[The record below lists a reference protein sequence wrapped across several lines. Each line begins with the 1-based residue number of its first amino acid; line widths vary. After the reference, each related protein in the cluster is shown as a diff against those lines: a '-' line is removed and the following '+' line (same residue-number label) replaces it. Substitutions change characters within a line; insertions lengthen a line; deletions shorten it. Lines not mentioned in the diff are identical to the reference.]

1 MKFNP
6 YEFRDLLDLEK
17 IPMIDK
23 ECVRINCDQMIK
35 CGIHKEKLDYVVTS
49 GTTGRS
55 AGFYQD
61 KSVLM
66 KEWAY
71 VNYIWK
77 RVGYKPDSSRLI
89 LRGKVFREKK
99 LKGKSWQWDALK
111 RELSIDVFA
120 MTKENLRLY
129 CDKIEKYKPQ
139 YIHGY
144 MSSIIVL
151 CNYIEKHGI
160 HHSFLG
166 VLAVS
171 EPVTIEQR
179 IYVEKVLHTRVFS
192 FYGHT
197 ERLVMAA
204 ECEKSTEYHIEPQY
218 GFVELIDS
226 EGNQIWE
233 PGIRGEIVATGF
245 LNDAMPLIRYRTGD
259 IAEWSEKQQ
268 CSCGRT
274 HRRLKSVE
282 GRWKDILLGKNDTR
296 FSAAAINMHSN
307 IFEHVS
313 KYQFYQEKRGEVIL
327 KIVPVEKFD
336 KKDIDEMAKQIYEK
350 VGKELEVSI
359 SVVDDIPL
367 GENGKFK
374 MIDQKLEM

>member
-1 MKFNP
+1 MT
-6 YEFRDLLDLEK
+6 
-17 IPMIDK
+17 DK
-23 ECVRINCDQMIK
+23 ECVRDNCDQMIK

-66 KEWAY
+66 REWAY
-71 VNYIWK
+71 VNFIWK
-77 RVGYKPDSSRLI
+77 RVGYKPDSSRLV

-111 RELSIDVFA
+111 RELSIDIFK
-120 MTKENLRLY
+120 MTKDNLRIY
-129 CDKIEKYKPQ
+129 CEKIEKYKPE

-144 MSSIIVL
+144 MSAIIVL
-151 CNYIEKHGI
+151 CKYIEKSGI
-160 HHSFLG
+160 HHSFSG

-179 IYVEKVLHTRVFS
+179 MYVEKVLNTRVFS

-204 ECEKSTEYHIEPQY
+204 ECEESTEYHIEPQY

-245 LNDAMPLIRYRTGD
+245 LNEAMPLIRYRTGD
-259 IAEWSEKQQ
+259 IAEWSEKKQ
-268 CSCGRT
+268 CSCGRA

-282 GRWKDILLGKNDTR
+282 GRQKDVLLGKNDTR
-296 FSAAAINMHSN
+296 FSVAAINMHSN

-313 KYQFYQEKRGEVIL
+313 KYQFYQEKKGEVIL
-327 KIVPVEKFD
+327 KIVSTEEFD
-336 KKDIDEMAKQIYEK
+336 KKDIDEMARQIYEK
-350 VGKELEVSI
+350 VGNELDVRI
-359 SVVDDIPL
+359 SVVEDILP
-367 GENGKFK
+367 EKNGKFK
-374 MIDQKLEM
+374 MINQKLEME